1 MTIGERIRQ
10 RRIELG
16 MTQDELAKAIGYR
29 SRSSVNK
36 IELSRELPLQKVEL
50 VAKAL
55 QCSPTQLMGWDD
67 APKEYIETSSSWG
80 LIRHTVEY
88 FDEQLTRPEFELVD
102 LFRHCDKWGRK
113 AITDTAKRELKRYQS
128 EQERRGNNGYR
139 KKY

>member
-16 MTQDELAKAIGYR
+16 ITQDELARAIGYR

-55 QCSPTQLMGWDD
+55 RCSPMYLMGWDEMLD
-67 APKEYIETSSSWG
+67 DLNQAAKNAQKSNKLVKQSI
-80 LIRHTVEY
+80 EY

-102 LFRHCDKWGRK
+102 LFRHCDRWGRK
-113 AITDTAKRELKRYQS
+113 AITETAKRELKRCQS
-128 EQERRGNNGYR
+128 NEGINNGYR
-139 KKY
+139 